1 LLLEAG
7 EDGRPSHR
15 HTVAILLFSTV
26 LKNLWVLRK
35 ETANVNVSRKGK
47 VNRGLKE

>member
-1 LLLEAG
+1 VG

-26 LKNLWVLRK
+26 LKTLGFLRK
-35 ETANVNVSRKGK
+35 ETVNVNTSSKGKGK